1 MANQRPKKP
10 LGRLI
15 KAKNIKLKDTSNI
28 IFRYLKK
35 KDKNRLAE
43 FFKSLPKEDR
53 VYLRRD
59 VTDKETVKQIIK
71 SSKRGESTRVI
82 ALNNKIIVAYGL
94 LELGKK
100 QWRKQS
106 CEIRM
111 LVSNDY
117 RRKGLGILLARELYS
132 LAISKKVE
140 DIIVK
145 MMKPQKAAISIFKRM
160 GFKQESVLYDYGIDL
175 DGVKQD
181 IIIMRCNVAEMWKE
195 LEEYLKDS
203 DWQRTR

>member
-1 MANQRPKKP
+1 M
-10 LGRLI
+10 
-15 KAKNIKLKDTSNI
+15 AKNIKLKDNTNI
-28 IFRYLKK
+28 IFRDLKK

-71 SSKRGESTRVI
+71 SSKLGESTKVV
-82 ALNNKIIVAYGL
+82 ALNENIIVAYGL
-94 LELGKK
+94 LELEQK
-100 QWRKQS
+100 QWNKQS

-175 DGVKQD
+175 DGVRQD
-181 IIIMRCNVAEMWKE
+181 IIIMRCDVADMWKE
-195 LEEYLKDS
+195 LEEYLENS

>member
-1 MANQRPKKP
+1 MANQRTKKP
-10 LGRLI
+10 LRRLI
-15 KAKNIKLKDTSNI
+15 MRKNITLKDKTSLT
-28 IFRYLKK
+28 FRHLKK
-35 KDKNRLAE
+35 KDTNRLAE

-53 VYLRRD
+53 IYLRRD

-71 SSKRGESTRVI
+71 SSKSGDSPRIIVMD
-82 ALNNKIIVAYGL
+82 KDKIVAYGL
-94 LELGKK
+94 LELEKIQWKK
-100 QWRKQS
+100 HT
-106 CEIRM
+106 CEIRI
-111 LVSNDY
+111 LISKAY
-117 RRKGLGILLARELYS
+117 RRKGVGMLLARELYS

-203 DWQRTR
+203 DWQRSR

>member
-1 MANQRPKKP
+1 MN
-10 LGRLI
+10 
-15 KAKNIKLKDTSNI
+15 KNIKLKDGTEILFHN
-28 IFRYLKK
+28 LKK
-35 KDKNRLAE
+35 KDKNRLSD

-59 VTDKETVKQIIK
+59 VADKETVKQIIK
-71 SSKRGESTRVI
+71 SSKFEENPKVI
-82 ALNNKIIVAYGL
+82 ALNKNIIVAYGL
-94 LELGKK
+94 LELEKK
-100 QWRKQS
+100 QWNKQS
-106 CEIRM
+106 CEFRM

-117 RRKGLGILLARELYS
+117 KRKGLGILLARELYS

-181 IIIMRCNVAEMWKE
+181 IIIMRCNIAEMWKE
-195 LEEYLKDS
+195 LEEYLEDS
-203 DWQRTR
+203 DWQRSR